1 MHDPIIDHDTWN
13 YGKPRSPKAPPIKLD
28 PIYGVLA
35 FDGVRNPTSR
45 SATSHKVLFPYRTAA
60 NDWQPKVGMA
70 ESAAEVAVASEA
82 LINTKR
88 IYDLHFQPV
97 TVHYLDED
105 KRARSYTHD
114 LMITFWNGHR
124 RVVFVRNETSLLKPR
139 TAREIKAIAA
149 ATPKSVAD
157 DLIVVNASDYP
168 RQRRENLFRMHHFVF
183 HPDDEADEIVLSAAK
198 RLTSLWYMKDLFPH
212 APITQARAFAACH
225 RLIAQGHLHANL
237 DHLLWENC
245 RVTLAAQAGG
255 AR

>member
-1 MHDPIIDHDTWN
+1 MIGTI
-13 YGKPRSPKAPPIKLD
+13 
-28 PIYGVLA
+28 
-35 FDGVRNPTSR
+35 
-45 SATSHKVLFPYRTAA
+45 
-60 NDWQPKVGMA
+60 
-70 ESAAEVAVASEA
+70 AVALEA
-82 LINTKR
+82 LIDTKH

-97 TVHYLDED
+97 TVPYLDED
-105 KRARSYTHD
+105 KHTRNHTHD
-114 LMITFWNGHR
+114 LIITFWNGRR
-124 RVVFVRNETSLLKPR
+124 RVVFVRNETSLLKASP
-139 TAREIKAIAA
+139 ARDIDAIIAA
-149 ATPKSVAD
+149 TAQSVAD

-237 DHLLWENC
+237 KHLLWENAC
-245 RVTLAAQAGG
+245 VTLAAQGGG